1 MADRIR
7 SFTFGAVILPFLF
20 LAMSGVASAILPAVI
35 TVNTLSGEPAP
46 GLCSLPDAIAAHNA
60 PGVAFNACAL
70 GSGLDIIVFTVT
82 GQITVDE
89 PLEVTSG
96 NLFVEGPITGG
107 PAGPPPAAGI
117 AISGGGS
124 VQIFKADAGTTLN
137 LANLTLTDGFASP
150 GSTGGGAIFA
160 GGPDLGI

>member
-60 PGVAFNACAL
+60 PGVALMRVRWEA
-70 GSGLDIIVFTVT
+70 
-82 GQITVDE
+82 E
-89 PLEVTSG
+89 
-96 NLFVEGPITGG
+96 
-107 PAGPPPAAGI
+107 
-117 AISGGGS
+117 
-124 VQIFKADAGTTLN
+124 
-137 LANLTLTDGFASP
+137 
-150 GSTGGGAIFA
+150 ST
-160 GGPDLGI
+160 